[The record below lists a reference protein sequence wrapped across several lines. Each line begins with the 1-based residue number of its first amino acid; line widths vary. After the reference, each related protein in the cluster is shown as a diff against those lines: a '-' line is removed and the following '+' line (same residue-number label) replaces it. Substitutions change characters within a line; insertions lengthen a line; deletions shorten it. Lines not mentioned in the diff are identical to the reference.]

1 MNSNPDQPILERLE
15 TLENAIKKNHDSI
28 ARAVNEVCYIKEL
41 LLAVAKK
48 QAGLIDADRLKRVI
62 EAIEKT

>member
-15 TLENAIKKNHDSI
+15 TLENAIKKNHDGI
-28 ARAVNEVCYIKEL
+28 ARAVNEVCYIKKL